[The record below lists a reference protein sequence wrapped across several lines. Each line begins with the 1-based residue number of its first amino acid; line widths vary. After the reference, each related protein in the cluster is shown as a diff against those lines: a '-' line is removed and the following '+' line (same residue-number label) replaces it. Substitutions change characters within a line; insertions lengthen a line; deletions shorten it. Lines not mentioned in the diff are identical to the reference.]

1 MKESWKDR
9 VKKIRP
15 KKLAKLFLAC
25 AVAGLAVILGIN
37 GFVKVS
43 AGRRIVT
50 IEQLKEKQLAG
61 AGAGSGEQPDKK
73 EAGEKIDAVLVLG
86 AQVKP
91 DGSLSKMLKERLD
104 TGISIYK
111 AGLTD
116 RMIMSGDHG
125 RKDYDEV
132 NAMKDYAIGE
142 GVPSE
147 CIFMDHAGFSTYES
161 MYRAKE
167 IFEADR
173 VIVVTQKYH
182 MYRALYDAKA
192 LGLEAQGVTCD
203 TRVYRGDSYR
213 KLREAAARI
222 KDVGYTIA
230 KPRPTYLGEVI
241 PVTGNGDVTNDKNKT
256 ASLD

>member
-1 MKESWKDR
+1 MGESYRRIFKPE
-9 VKKIRP
+9 KLIKI
-15 KKLAKLFLAC
+15 FLAFVVVI
-25 AVAGLAVILGIN
+25 VATVLGIN
-37 GFVKVS
+37 GFVKMT
-43 AGRRIVT
+43 AGKRITT
-50 IEQLKEKQLAG
+50 IEQLKEGQETE
-61 AGAGSGEQPDKK
+61 SQ
-73 EAGEKIDAVLVLG
+73 IDAVLVLG

-125 RKDYDEV
+125 RDDYDEV
-132 NAMKDYAIGE
+132 NAMKSYAME
-142 GVPSE
+142 QGVPSE

-167 IFEADR
+167 IFEAENL
-173 VIVVTQKYH
+173 IVVTQKYH

-192 LGLEAQGVTCD
+192 LGIQAKGVTCD
-203 TRVYRGDSYR
+203 TRVYSGDKYR

-230 KPRPTYLGEVI
+230 KPKPTYLGDVI
-241 PVTGNGDVTNDKNKT
+241 PVTGNGNVTNDKPF